1 MFEGTKRHKTM
12 CSGRV
17 GISCPINDAR
27 ETGNHRTVIIDLIK
41 NIHELSQCKMPY
53 FLDKS
58 DRQLSI
64 LTIIIYIK

>member
-17 GISCPINDAR
+17 CISCPINDAR
-27 ETGNHRTVIIDLIK
+27 ETGNHRNNYLY
-41 NIHELSQCKMPY
+41 ELSQCKISY
-53 FLDKS
+53 VLDKS
-58 DRQLSI
+58 DRHLFI

>member
-17 GISCPINDAR
+17 CMSCPINDAR
-27 ETGNHRTVIIDLIK
+27 ETGNHRNSYLIK
-41 NIHELSQCKMPY
+41 NLHELSQCKISY
-53 FLDKS
+53 VLDKS
-58 DRQLSI
+58 DRHLFI